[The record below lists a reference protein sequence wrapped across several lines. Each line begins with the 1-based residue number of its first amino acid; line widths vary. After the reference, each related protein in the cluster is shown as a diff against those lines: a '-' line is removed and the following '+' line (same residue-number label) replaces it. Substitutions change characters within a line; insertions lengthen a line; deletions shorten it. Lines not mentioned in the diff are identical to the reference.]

1 MKFGQPPEAHLGDRY
16 YGKDRIAPEAEE
28 ILEDVAAKEEKPKQ
42 ADVLIALARAAVDT
56 FFQCDEKAYADV
68 CVSGH
73 RETWPLKSPWFRRW
87 LRRLYYLE
95 QKKSPNPDALKEA
108 IECLDGIAMFEGE
121 KIQVHLRVAG
131 LDGRIYI
138 DLGTDDWS
146 AVEIDESG
154 WRIDAEP
161 PVRFRRS
168 RGMRPLPL
176 PEQGGS
182 LKALRRFL
190 NVRDDDGFTLIVAW
204 LLAALRPTGPYPVL
218 AINGEQGTAKSTLVE
233 ILRGLVD
240 PNASPLRALSREDRD
255 LFIQATNGWV
265 QAFDNVSVLPGWLS
279 DTLCRLATGGGFAV
293 RQLYTDDDE
302 VLFEACRPIVLN
314 GTADMIDRGDLA
326 DRSVYVTLEPIPDRD
341 RREEEELWREF
352 NEAAPGIL
360 GALLTA
366 VAHGLKH
373 KDAVKLD
380 RLPRMADFAKWATA
394 CEGAYAPPGT
404 FMAAYTGNQAAA
416 VETVVEADHVALAVR
431 KLMAARIEWKGTAT
445 ELKEALEVYV
455 LGPDGHHRAPKGWPG
470 DPAALSGRLRRAA
483 TALRK
488 TGLEVEF
495 SRHHHPKII
504 TIGPVSPPPEQS
516 GYKEGRNASPPP
528 TPSQPSENN
537 GLSRDGARDAPSP
550 PQFPSQDATH
560 PKPLKNNDGDG
571 KGPGVAEFPTVLGA
585 PDYGAPNRCAQC
597 GGALPDSRPWHLGGH
612 DVWLHGSCVSS
623 WGLAPR
629 SGNGAGQANGGA
641 SQSAGIPFV
650 MTQEMRRRLRLCG
663 YSHERIAQMTPQEVH
678 GILRQLSS

>member
-1 MKFGQPPEAHLGDRY
+1 MSDNKVIELPPET
-16 YGKDRIAPEAEE
+16 EE
-28 ILEDVAAKEEKPKQ
+28 ILQQIEVEKPKQ
-42 ADVLIALARAAVDT
+42 ADILIKLARKAVDT
-56 FFQCDEKAYADV
+56 FFQWDERAYADV
-68 CVSGH
+68 RINGH
-73 RETWPLKSPWFRRW
+73 RETWPLKSAWFRRW

-95 QKKSPNPDALKEA
+95 EGKSPNPDALKEA

-161 PVRFRRS
+161 PVRFRLS
-168 RGMRPLPL
+168 RGMRPLPV
-176 PEQGGS
+176 PEEGGS
-182 LKALRRFL
+182 LRELRRFL
-190 NVRDDDGFTLIVAW
+190 NVRDDDGFTLVVAW

-233 ILRGLVD
+233 FLRALID

-314 GTADMIDRGDLA
+314 GIADMIDRGDLA
-326 DRSVYVTLEPIPDRD
+326 DRSVYVTLEPIPDRN

-352 NEAAPGIL
+352 NKAAPAIL

-394 CEGAYAPPGT
+394 CEGAYAAPGT
-404 FMAAYTGNQAAA
+404 FMAAYAGNQADA
-416 VETVVEADHVALAVR
+416 VETVVEADHVALNVR
-431 KLMAARIEWKGTAT
+431 KLMASRIEWKGTAT

-455 LGPDGHHRAPKGWPG
+455 LGADGHGRLPKGWPG
-470 DPAALSGRLRRAA
+470 SPHALSGHLRRAA

-495 SRHHHPKII
+495 LRQHYPRII
-504 TIGPVSPPPEQS
+504 TIRPVTASPDREVGKDAPNAPNAPKSSKSSDLGRGATRGASSAPQFAPPNAPPANPLESQGAGATGAAGAKIPLLKAS
-516 GYKEGRNASPPP
+516 GY
-528 TPSQPSENN
+528 
-537 GLSRDGARDAPSP
+537 
-550 PQFPSQDATH
+550 
-560 PKPLKNNDGDG
+560 GDG
-571 KGPGVAEFPTVLGA
+571 NPGQCAWCGKPGPEKRRLKGRE
-585 PDYGAPNRCAQC
+585 
-597 GGALPDSRPWHLGGH
+597 
-612 DVWLHGSCVSS
+612 VWLHGWCISP
-623 WGLAPR
+623 WGL
-629 SGNGAGQANGGA
+629 GQET
-641 SQSAGIPFV
+641 PFA
-650 MTQEMRRRLRLCG
+650 MTEEVKRRLRLCG
-663 YSHERIAQMTPQEVH
+663 YSHDRIATMTPQEAH
-678 GILRQLSS
+678 GILGQLTS

>member
-1 MKFGQPPEAHLGDRY
+1 MDDN
-16 YGKDRIAPEAEE
+16 KDVELPPEAEE
-28 ILEDVAAKEEKPKQ
+28 ILEQVEKPKQ
-42 ADVLIALARAAVDT
+42 ADILIKLARSEVNT
-56 FFQCDEKAYADV
+56 FFQWDEKAYVDV
-68 CVSGH
+68 HINGH
-73 RETWPLKSPWFRRW
+73 RETWPLKSLWFRRW

-108 IECLDGIAMFEGE
+108 IECLDGIAMFEG
-121 KIQVHLRVAG
+121 KKVQVHLRVAG
-131 LDGRIYI
+131 LEGRIYI
-138 DLGTDDWS
+138 DLGTDDWN
-146 AVEIDESG
+146 AVEVDESG
-154 WRIDAEP
+154 WRIDEEP

-168 RGMRPLPL
+168 RGMRALPV
-176 PEQGGS
+176 PEDGGS

-233 ILRGLVD
+233 FLRALID

-314 GTADMIDRGDLA
+314 GIADMIDRGDLA
-326 DRSVYVTLEPIPDRD
+326 DRSVYVTLEPIPDKS

-394 CEGAYAPPGT
+394 CEGAYAAPGT
-404 FMAAYTGNQAAA
+404 FMRAYKGNQAEA
-416 VETVVEADHVALAVR
+416 VETVVEADHVAMAVR
-431 KLMAARIEWKGTAT
+431 KLMATRIEWAGTAT

-455 LGPDGHHRAPKGWPG
+455 LGPEGRQRAPKGWPG
-470 DPAALSGRLRRAA
+470 SPHALSGHLRRAA

-488 TGLEVEF
+488 TGLEVGF
-495 SRHHHPKII
+495 SRVHHPKKVI
-504 TIGPVSPPPEQS
+504 TIKPVYN
-516 GYKEGRNASPPP
+516 GGKTASPTVPA
-528 TPSQPSENN
+528 SQSNESKDLGGTQRGTHPNVE
-537 GLSRDGARDAPSP
+537 GLASPDASQANPLKDHERDAGDAGDAEIP
-550 PQFPSQDATH
+550 PLVGDGLDTDYGGATH
-560 PKPLKNNDGDG
+560 CARCGKSGPEKWKLKGR
-571 KGPGVAEFPTVLGA
+571 E
-585 PDYGAPNRCAQC
+585 
-597 GGALPDSRPWHLGGH
+597 
-612 DVWLHGSCVSS
+612 VWLHGHCVSS
-623 WGLAPR
+623 WGLG
-629 SGNGAGQANGGA
+629 SVGA
-641 SQSAGIPFV
+641 PFV
-650 MTQEMRRRLRLCG
+650 ISEEMKRRLRLCG
-663 YSHERIAQMTPQEVH
+663 YSHERVAQMTAQEVH
-678 GILRQLSS
+678 EVLGQFS

>member
-1 MKFGQPPEAHLGDRY
+1 MIKGEKPIPE
-16 YGKDRIAPEAEE
+16 EAEE
-28 ILEDVAAKEEKPKQ
+28 ILEEVEAGEKPKQ
-42 ADVLIALARAAVDT
+42 ADILIKLARHAVDT
-56 FFQCDEKAYADV
+56 FFQWDEKAYADV
-68 CVSGH
+68 RTNDH
-73 RETWPLKSPWFRRW
+73 RETWPLKSLWFRRW

-121 KIQVHLRVAG
+121 KKQVHLRVAG
-131 LDGRIYI
+131 LEGRIYI

-154 WRIDAEP
+154 WRVEAEP

-168 RGMRPLPL
+168 RGMRALPV
-176 PEQGGS
+176 PEDGGS
-182 LKALRRFL
+182 LKELRRFL

-233 ILRGLVD
+233 FLRALID

-265 QAFDNVSVLPGWLS
+265 QAFDNVSVLPRWLS

-314 GTADMIDRGDLA
+314 GIADMIDRGDLA
-326 DRSVYVTLEPIPDRD
+326 DRSVYVTLEPIPDKS

-352 NEAAPGIL
+352 NEAAPTIL

-373 KDAVKLD
+373 KDAVRLE

-394 CEGAYAPPGT
+394 CEGAYAAPGT
-404 FMAAYTGNQAAA
+404 FMRAYAGNRADA
-416 VETVVEADHVALAVR
+416 VETVVEADHVAMAVR
-431 KLMAARIEWKGTAT
+431 KLMATRIEWKGTAT
-445 ELKEALEVYV
+445 DLKEALEVYV
-455 LGPDGHHRAPKGWPG
+455 LGPEGRQRPPKGWPG
-470 DPAALSGRLRRAA
+470 SPHALSGDLRRAA
-483 TALRK
+483 AALRK

-495 SRHHHPKII
+495 SRHHHPKVI
-504 TIGPVSPPPEQS
+504 TIWTLPDDPLSRGKSATPSLPASQPNKTNDLSRDAGGDAVGQGPS
-516 GYKEGRNASPPP
+516 GATHATRDVGRDATNEARNASQGA
-528 TPSQPSENN
+528 TPANPLKSQQEDAKS
-537 GLSRDGARDAPSP
+537 ARDA
-550 PQFPSQDATH
+550 
-560 PKPLKNNDGDG
+560 KMPLLKAPGYGDG
-571 KGPGVAEFPTVLGA
+571 TSGQCAWCGKPGPEKRRLRGRE
-585 PDYGAPNRCAQC
+585 
-597 GGALPDSRPWHLGGH
+597 
-612 DVWLHGSCVSS
+612 VWLHGWCISP
-623 WGLAPR
+623 WGLGQEAPF
-629 SGNGAGQANGGA
+629 A
-641 SQSAGIPFV
+641 
-650 MTQEMRRRLRLCG
+650 MTEEVKRRLRLCG
-663 YSHERIAQMTPQEVH
+663 YSHDRIATMTPQEAH
-678 GILRQLSS
+678 GILGQLLS